1 MITIYHY
8 DETTGV
14 YIGQGVAANNP
25 KDPANPLIPAHST
38 IEPPPGAGYAY
49 DAKAGQWVDKKEK
62 GVAPQP
68 VVGSEDA
75 PTPKPKSEPVKEPKS
90 ETVKPVKEP
99 DSKPVKEP
107 DSKPVKEPDSEPVK
121 EPDSEPVKPV
131 KPVKPARRRRR
142 KKK

>member
-1 MITIYHY
+1 MLTIYHY

-38 IEPPPGAGYAY
+38 IEPPPGTGYAY

-62 GVAPQP
+62 GVAPHP

-90 ETVKPVKEP
+90 ETVKEPKSETVKEP
-99 DSKPVKEP
+99 K
-107 DSKPVKEPDSEPVK
+107 SEPVK

>member
-38 IEPPPGAGYAY
+38 IEPPPGTGYAY

-90 ETVKPVKEP
+90 ETVKEPKSETVKEP
-99 DSKPVKEP
+99 K
-107 DSKPVKEPDSEPVK
+107 SEPVK

>member
-1 MITIYHY
+1 MLTIYHY

-62 GVAPQP
+62 GVAPHP

-90 ETVKPVKEP
+90 ETVKEPKSETVKEP
-99 DSKPVKEP
+99 KSE
-107 DSKPVKEPDSEPVK
+107 PVKEPDSEPVK
-121 EPDSEPVKPV
+121 EPDSEPVKPA

>member
-62 GVAPQP
+62 GVAPHP
-68 VVGSEDA
+68 VVESEDA
-75 PTPKPKSEPVKEPKS
+75 PTPEPKSEPVKEPDS
-90 ETVKPVKEP
+90 EPVKPVKEP

-121 EPDSEPVKPV
+121 
-131 KPVKPARRRRR
+131 PVKPARRRRR

>member
-38 IEPPPGAGYAY
+38 IEPPPGTGYAY

-90 ETVKPVKEP
+90 EPVKEP
-99 DSKPVKEP
+99 KSE
-107 DSKPVKEPDSEPVK
+107 PVKEPDSEPVK
-121 EPDSEPVKPV
+121 EPDSEPVKPA

>member
-90 ETVKPVKEP
+90 EPVKEPKSEPVKEP
-99 DSKPVKEP
+99 DSKPVKG
-107 DSKPVKEPDSEPVK
+107 
-121 EPDSEPVKPV
+121 PDSEPVKPV

>member
-38 IEPPPGAGYAY
+38 IEPPPGTGYAY

-90 ETVKPVKEP
+90 ETVKEP
-99 DSKPVKEP
+99 KSET
-107 DSKPVKEPDSEPVK
+107 VKEPDSE
-121 EPDSEPVKPV
+121 PV

>member
-1 MITIYHY
+1 MLTIYHY

-62 GVAPQP
+62 GVAPHP

-90 ETVKPVKEP
+90 ETVKEPKSETVKEP
-99 DSKPVKEP
+99 K
-107 DSKPVKEPDSEPVK
+107 SEPVK

>member
-38 IEPPPGAGYAY
+38 IEPPPGTGYAY

-90 ETVKPVKEP
+90 E
-99 DSKPVKEP
+99 
-107 DSKPVKEPDSEPVK
+107 PVKEPDSEPVK
-121 EPDSEPVKPV
+121 EPDSEPVKPA

>member
-1 MITIYHY
+1 MLTIYHY

-38 IEPPPGAGYAY
+38 IEPPPGTGYAY

-90 ETVKPVKEP
+90 EPVKEP
-99 DSKPVKEP
+99 KSE
-107 DSKPVKEPDSEPVK
+107 PVKEPDSEPVK
-121 EPDSEPVKPV
+121 EPDSEPVKPA

>member
-1 MITIYHY
+1 MLTIYHY

-62 GVAPQP
+62 GVAPHP

-90 ETVKPVKEP
+90 EPVKEP
-99 DSKPVKEP
+99 KSETVKEP
-107 DSKPVKEPDSEPVK
+107 KSETVKEPDSEPA
-121 EPDSEPVKPV
+121 

>member
-1 MITIYHY
+1 MLTIYHY

-38 IEPPPGAGYAY
+38 IEPPPGTGYAY

-90 ETVKPVKEP
+90 ETVKEPKSETVKEP
-99 DSKPVKEP
+99 KSE
-107 DSKPVKEPDSEPVK
+107 PVKEPDSEPVK
-121 EPDSEPVKPV
+121 EPDSEPVKPA

>member
-62 GVAPQP
+62 GVAPHP

-90 ETVKPVKEP
+90 ETVKEP
-99 DSKPVKEP
+99 KSET
-107 DSKPVKEPDSEPVK
+107 VKEPDSE
-121 EPDSEPVKPV
+121 
-131 KPVKPARRRRR
+131 PVKPARRRRR

>member
-62 GVAPQP
+62 GVAPHP

-90 ETVKPVKEP
+90 ETVKEPKSETVKEP
-99 DSKPVKEP
+99 K
-107 DSKPVKEPDSEPVK
+107 SEPVK

>member
-1 MITIYHY
+1 MLTIYHY

-62 GVAPQP
+62 GVAPHP
-68 VVGSEDA
+68 VVEMKVESEDA
-75 PTPKPKSEPVKEPKS
+75 PTPKPKSE
-90 ETVKPVKEP
+90 TVKEP

-121 EPDSEPVKPV
+121 
-131 KPVKPARRRRR
+131 PVKPARRRRR

>member
-1 MITIYHY
+1 MLTIYHY

-62 GVAPQP
+62 GVAPHP

-90 ETVKPVKEP
+90 EPVKEPKSEPVKEP
-99 DSKPVKEP
+99 DSKPVKG
-107 DSKPVKEPDSEPVK
+107 PDSE
-121 EPDSEPVKPV
+121 PV

-142 KKK
+142 KKNKK

>member
-90 ETVKPVKEP
+90 ETVKEPKSETVKEP
-99 DSKPVKEP
+99 K
-107 DSKPVKEPDSEPVK
+107 SEPVK

>member
-1 MITIYHY
+1 MLTIYHY

-90 ETVKPVKEP
+90 EPVKEP
-99 DSKPVKEP
+99 KSE
-107 DSKPVKEPDSEPVK
+107 PVKEPDSEPVK
-121 EPDSEPVKPV
+121 EPDREPVKPA